1 VTAPVRICAVTG
13 SRADFGLYRWVL
25 HELNEDSRFAVEVAV
40 TGMHLSPEFGLTVRD
55 VEAAGLPVSAR
66 VETLLSSD
74 TGVGVAKAMALGVLG
89 FAERWGQAGE
99 GGRPDLVMVL
109 GDRFEMF
116 AAAQTAFILRI
127 PIVHLFG
134 GDVTE
139 GAFDDGLRHGIS
151 KMAALHFTSNEVAR
165 ARLIRMGEPPERVFT
180 VGSPGLDHLH
190 RTERLDRAGL
200 EAALGFALK
209 PRNVLVTFHPVTL
222 DLTSSAQQ
230 MDEVLSALDG
240 LGPDVGLIFTLPNAD
255 TEGRALI
262 ARIEGFVAAHPNAI
276 ARTSLG
282 TRNYLSALAIVDVV
296 AGNSSSG
303 LYEAPSFGT
312 PTVNIGDRQTGRLK
326 AESVIDCPAERG
338 AVTAAI
344 AQAFARGRRPTVNP
358 YGDGHSAQ
366 RIRDVLA
373 DLVDHGTN
381 LSALVGKGFHDGV
394 RDGRQG

>member
-1 VTAPVRICAVTG
+1 MTAPVRICAVTG

-25 HELNEDSRFAVEVAV
+25 HELCEDSRFAVAVAV

-55 VEAAGLPVSAR
+55 VEAAGLPVGAR

-74 TGVGVAKAMALGVLG
+74 TGAGVAKAMALGVLG
-89 FAERWGQAGE
+89 FTESWSQE
-99 GGRPDLVMVL
+99 RPDLVMVL

-127 PIVHLFG
+127 PIIHLFG

-151 KMAALHFTSNEVAR
+151 KMAALHFTSNEAAR

-190 RTERLDRAGL
+190 RTERLNRAGL
-200 EAALGFALK
+200 EAALGFTLK
-209 PRNVLVTFHPVTL
+209 PRNLLVTFHPVTL
-222 DLTSSAQQ
+222 DQTPSTAQ
-230 MDEVLSALDG
+230 MEELLAALGG
-240 LGPDVGLIFTLPNAD
+240 LGSDIGLIITLPNAD

-262 ARIEGFVAAHPNAI
+262 TRIEAFVAAHPNAI

-282 TRNYLSALAIVDVV
+282 SRNYLSALALVDAVV
-296 AGNSSSG
+296 GNSSSG

-312 PTVNIGDRQTGRLK
+312 PTVNIGDRQAGRLK

-338 AVTAAI
+338 AISAAV
-344 AQAFARGRRPTVNP
+344 AQAFTRGRRPTVNP
-358 YGDGHSAQ
+358 YGDGQSAR
-366 RIRDVLA
+366 RIRDALA
-373 DLVDHGTN
+373 DLVDHGAD
-381 LSALVGKGFHDGV
+381 LAALVRKRFHDGP
-394 RDGRQG
+394 QG